1 MKICMLTTIHP
12 PFDTRIFHK
21 ESKSL
26 LKAGHSVTIVAPHDS
41 ADKKN
46 VDGINIVTVKK
57 PGSKILHPIT
67 LMRVFIA
74 GLRQDCDVYHCHEPG
89 SLFVC
94 ILLKILRRKKL
105 VYDAHEYFP
114 ELIARNS
121 FFPVIIRPIIEKICL
136 LEEKVMCIFPDIIIT
151 VDQVLLNYYQTLSS
165 EVIIISN
172 YAIINLYTEKVE
184 KYPHPTIV
192 YAGALTKERGIF
204 ELIQAYEGII
214 EKIPDARLLIIGNFI
229 DSVFEN
235 YIHDYIDSKMLKGVR
250 FTGFI
255 PHEQVIVHLKKSAI
269 GAIILQPVERYKKA
283 VPVKLFEYMM
293 SEIPV
298 IISDFEF
305 NREIMQ
311 DTNCGI
317 VVDPENIRE
326 IIEAFHWLL
335 DHPIEAKRMGENGRK
350 AVEEKYNWERM
361 EKRLFELYEGLEL
374 TQDR

>member
-41 ADKKN
+41 KDKKN

-165 EVIIISN
+165 EVVIISN
-172 YAIINLYTEKVE
+172 YAIINSYTEKVE
-184 KYPHPTIV
+184 KYPHHTIV

-214 EKIPDARLLIIGNFI
+214 EKIPDARLLIIGNFV

-235 YIHDYIDSKMLKGVR
+235 YIHGYIDSKMLKGVR

-255 PHEQVIVHLKKSAI
+255 PHEQVIVHLKKSVI
-269 GAIILQPVERYKKA
+269 GAIILQPVKRYKKA

-326 IIEAFHWLL
+326 IIKALYWLFA
-335 DHPIEAKRMGENGRK
+335 HPVEAKEMGKNGRK
-350 AVEEKYNWERM
+350 AVEEKYNWEIM
-361 EKRLFELYEGLEL
+361 EKRLFEIYEEIA
-374 TQDR
+374 

>member
-41 ADKKN
+41 TDKKN

-165 EVIIISN
+165 EVVIISN

-317 VVDPENIRE
+317 VVDPENIQQ
-326 IIEAFHWLL
+326 ITEAFHWLL
-335 DHPIEAKRMGENGRK
+335 DHPVEAKRMGENGRK